1 MRTDPD
7 ADLRTRFGELR
18 ADDHA
23 AVPPFDVTCVS
34 VPSRTRA
41 QTRTG
46 FWPGAAWVAGGLAVA
61 STAGLWLAFQPAA
74 LDRSQGALPA
84 WKTPTDTLLAD
95 AGDPFQRLSWAT
107 LPTNELGRPT
117 FTHYREVP

>member
-23 AVPPFDVTCVS
+23 AVPPFDGCIGEQMPMPTL
-34 VPSRTRA
+34 TRA
-41 QTRTG
+41 RW
-46 FWPGAAWVAGGLAVA
+46 WPAGAWVASGLAVVT
-61 STAGLWLAFQPAA
+61 TAGLWLLLQPPAFDPAEA
-74 LDRSQGALPA
+74 ALPA